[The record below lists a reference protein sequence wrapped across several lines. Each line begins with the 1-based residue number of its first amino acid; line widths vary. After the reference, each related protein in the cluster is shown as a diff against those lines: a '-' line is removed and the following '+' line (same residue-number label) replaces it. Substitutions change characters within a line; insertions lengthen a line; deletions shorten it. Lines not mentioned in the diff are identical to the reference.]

1 MSYIAVKDLKKT
13 SELWKRLEK
22 DQEMIVTRDGL
33 PCAILV
39 SVNPENA
46 NQNLSEIRKARFTA
60 AVGSV
65 RKKARME
72 NVPSEEDIQREID
85 QTRREKRLQA

>member
-46 NQNLSEIRKARFTA
+46 NQNLSEIRRARFSA
-60 AVGSV
+60 AVGSI
-65 RKKARME
+65 RKKTRKMPFA
-72 NVPSEEDIQREID
+72 SEEEIQIEID
-85 QTRREKRLQA
+85 RSRNERKVES